1 MAARFLSRSWWRLKP
16 LIDQKVISE
25 PIWFNVARTFP
36 PLPLPVSADSEHR
49 QDLRDLFPEEVERRK
64 VDEKYQV
71 EQVHVMCESESGL
84 VFGREELRKSL
95 ADFSGD
101 EADNEVAWKVALR
114 NLKNQQKMNVKSVE
128 LDLKREKL
136 LDLKKLRSL

>member
-1 MAARFLSRSWWRLKP
+1 MV
-16 LIDQKVISE
+16 QC
-25 PIWFNVARTFP
+25 ARTFP

-71 EQVHVMCESESGL
+71 EQVHVMCESESVDWCLGGRAKEE
-84 VFGREELRKSL
+84 FGR
-95 ADFSGD
+95 FSGD

-114 NLKNQQKMNVKSVE
+114 EFEKSTE
-128 LDLKREKL
+128 DECEKCRVGSETG
-136 LDLKKLRSL
+136 KAFRSSPHTMTL